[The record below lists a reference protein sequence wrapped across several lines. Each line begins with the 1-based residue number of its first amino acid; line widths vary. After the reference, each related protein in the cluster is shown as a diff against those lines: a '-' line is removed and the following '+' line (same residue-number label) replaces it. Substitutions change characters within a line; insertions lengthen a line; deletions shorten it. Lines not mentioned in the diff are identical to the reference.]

1 MYSSRRRLNFSLL
14 IDAQNMYIKIID
26 VQLKEQKIIKLDG
39 INLRKLEINVIGS
52 IIVKKEENA

>member
-1 MYSSRRRLNFSLL
+1 
-14 IDAQNMYIKIID
+14 MYIKIID
-26 VQLKEQKIIKLDG
+26 IQLKEQKIIKLDG